1 MKGESALDATPHFS
15 PPSNAIIMLS
25 TRRCLVITAL
35 AVALALG
42 AATSSADAVPGFAV
56 NAVATDLESRA
67 AAEQPAASARIAAAA
82 SSDAVPAVE
91 ESRSIKAADN
101 RLRMRVVI

>member
-1 MKGESALDATPHFS
+1 
-15 PPSNAIIMLS
+15 MLS
-25 TRRCLVITAL
+25 TRRCLALTAL
-35 AVALALG
+35 AIALAFG
-42 AATSSADAVPGFAV
+42 PSTSSANAVPGFAV

-82 SSDAVPAVE
+82 SNDAVPAVE

-101 RLRMRVVI
+101 RLRMRIVI